1 MTRPFRLM
9 EDERRY
15 FALRSEMYIRLCR
28 STLPAQTIHDIMR
41 TFGKLEDMMLYE
53 GVRQGFA
60 AAHLAPDTGT
70 DDADPLVAHFSLY
83 QDAST
88 PLTRCEDR
96 FVVAGEDRHPFI
108 GREPMRFAP
117 LTLTEAAEQ
126 YGPDLTVNPPNIV
139 AQTSP
144 QDSNSPKAAP
154 DTTTESFDEFLDR
167 LAAGVTIQPLE
178 EIAAQD
184 TTPTRPDVIDRAR
197 DVLLSLTSKPPTWQE
212 MILLLMRELRM
223 DAGFL
228 DELMSSP
235 MGMTAISQAG
245 LLHLHP
251 GEMPEIVAPTSTT
264 E

>member
-28 STLPAQTIHDIMR
+28 SALPAQTIHDIMR

-70 DDADPLVAHFSLY
+70 DDADPLVAHFGLY

-96 FVVAGEDRHPFI
+96 FMVAGEDRHPFI

-139 AQTSP
+139 APVGP
-144 QDSNSPKAAP
+144 QEDSSPKAAP
-154 DTTTESFDEFLDR
+154 ATTESFDEFLDR
-167 LAAGVTIQPLE
+167 LVAGANIHPLE
-178 EIAAQD
+178 EIATQD
-184 TTPTRPDVIDRAR
+184 TPPLRPDVVDRAR
-197 DVLLSLTSKPPTWQE
+197 DVLLSHTSKPSTWQE

-228 DELMSSP
+228 DDLMSSP

-251 GEMPEIVAPTSTT
+251 GEMPKIIAPTTETT